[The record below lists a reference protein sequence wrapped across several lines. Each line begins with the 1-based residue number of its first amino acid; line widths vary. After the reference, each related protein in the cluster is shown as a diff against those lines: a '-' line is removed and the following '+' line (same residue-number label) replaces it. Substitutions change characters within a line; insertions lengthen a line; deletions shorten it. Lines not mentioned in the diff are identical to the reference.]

1 MPRLKLLLVV
11 AVLLCAPTFSATADP
26 YPNKLVRII
35 VPFPAG
41 QATDVIARVIAEHLA
56 KSLGR
61 PFIIENRPGAGGG
74 IGTDAAA
81 KSAPDGYT
89 LLMASPSTFTI
100 NPSLYPN
107 LSYEPLRDFAPIT
120 NLVRTPQTLV
130 VHPGAKIDSVDEL
143 VTRARAG
150 NINFSSGGNGTLSH
164 LTSEMFRSTAGI
176 KLTHITYRG
185 SPDAQIAVMRG
196 DVTMM
201 FDAVP
206 GVAAGIKAGHL
217 KGLAIAS
224 RNRSPFLPEVP
235 TMAEQGFVGFE
246 SDGWIG
252 IAAPANTPEPVLD
265 LLNTEIRRILTE
277 PAVKER
283 LDLLAFLP
291 IGDTRAEF
299 TSFLK
304 TQIATMAKA
313 VKESGAKID

>member
-1 MPRLKLLLVV
+1 MLVIV
-11 AVLLCAPTFSATADP
+11 AVFLCAAIFSATADP

-107 LSYEPLRDFAPIT
+107 LSSEPLRDFAPIT
-120 NLVRTPQTLV
+120 NLVRTPQTFV

-143 VTRARAG
+143 VTPARAG

-224 RNRSPFLPEVP
+224 RNRSPFLPDVP

-304 TQIATMAKA
+304 TRSQRWPKR
-313 VKESGAKID
+313 